1 MRYDGVPCLYLIE
14 PEAMSNPELMS
25 RIRKVLKDHGRLSK
39 DIDGLDEGADLNQAG
54 LTSHASVN
62 VMLALEGEFDIE
74 FPDAMLKRNVFSSL
88 ASIGAALQELNA
100 S

>member
-1 MRYDGVPCLYLIE
+1 
-14 PEAMSNPELMS
+14 MSNELMP
-25 RIRKVLKDHGRLSK
+25 RIRNILKEHGRLSK
-39 DIDGLDEGADLNQAG
+39 DITSLGDDADLSQAG

-74 FPDAMLKRNVFSSL
+74 FPDAMLKRNVFSSP
-88 ASIGAALQELNA
+88 AAIQAALVELNA